1 VFICVKNYF
10 NCAELWADGGFEMIA
25 IQVKGRDPKFT
36 WEIVG
41 IHRAVND
48 DMPFM
53 ERLEARTD
61 YTGNS
66 TTRSIIGVI

>member
-1 VFICVKNYF
+1 
-10 NCAELWADGGFEMIA
+10 MIA